1 MYIDFKKSIWERVY
15 IPKELEQTVKNRL
28 SKDSLYD
35 ILNDLIYTAVGEG
48 CDSEE
53 IYETEEFLEPEQ
65 NKGKSTIEV
74 YDEIGECIY
83 SNSKNN

>member
-28 SKDSLYD
+28 GKDSLYD
-35 ILNDLIYTAVGEG
+35 ILGDLIYTIGEE

-53 IYETEEFLEPEQ
+53 IYETEEVLEPEQ

-74 YDEIGECIY
+74 YDKIGECIY

>member
-15 IPKELEQTVKNRL
+15 IPKLREKEIKSRL
-28 SKDSLYD
+28 GKDSLYD
-35 ILNDLIYTAVGEG
+35 ILSDLIYTIGEE
-48 CDSEE
+48 CNSEE
-53 IYETEEFLEPEQ
+53 IYETEEVLEPEQ
-65 NKGKSTIEV
+65 NKGESTIEV